1 MKNNKYGIKTINSQ
15 KVFNILWYLLLIN
28 TELGIINGTISII
41 LFSLEISNVFVER
54 MNLTIFPLIL
64 IILVFLLFFYPEFY
78 KNRKNVKFKFISKDH
93 SLMAKIDKTQ
103 ITKDFLFGDLFISVE
118 IFLTL
123 FIIITWIPETF
134 KSFIWSFPF
143 YYPLIILIIFN
154 IIVIGIIFNK
164 ILLKSFSLYIIYS
177 SMVVGVIF
185 PMLFIFGIF
194 SITFF
199 FYPIS
204 WIFADPS
211 VLWKDIRVCWLN
223 YPLCITLNY
232 ELMVIIIVLIFLFG
246 LILFLISLAQLVYG
260 LRKKQS
266 LVQVGI
272 YKYIRHPQNLGIIIM
287 VLSYALYAYRIG
299 DLVSWV
305 QFFFL
310 MIIYSDNGDILLKK
324 KYPEQFQQYYQNT
337 GYMFPKLFSRN
348 LTRRISVFHN
358 KKARY
363 GLLFVSYVAT
373 IGLSYLYYLIIFY
386 THYLPYSASFFG

>member
-1 MKNNKYGIKTINSQ
+1 
-15 KVFNILWYLLLIN
+15 
-28 TELGIINGTISII
+28 
-41 LFSLEISNVFVER
+41 
-54 MNLTIFPLIL
+54 
-64 IILVFLLFFYPEFY
+64 
-78 KNRKNVKFKFISKDH
+78 
-93 SLMAKIDKTQ
+93 
-103 ITKDFLFGDLFISVE
+103 
-118 IFLTL
+118 
-123 FIIITWIPETF
+123 
-134 KSFIWSFPF
+134 
-143 YYPLIILIIFN
+143 
-154 IIVIGIIFNK
+154 
-164 ILLKSFSLYIIYS
+164 
-177 SMVVGVIF
+177 
-185 PMLFIFGIF
+185 
-194 SITFF
+194 
-199 FYPIS
+199 
-204 WIFADPS
+204 
-211 VLWKDIRVCWLN
+211 
-223 YPLCITLNY
+223 
-232 ELMVIIIVLIFLFG
+232 MVIIIVLIFLFG